1 MLTFK
6 KIFFKRVYKV
16 LDRLIVK
23 KRRTSV
29 NKMKGVGKHL
39 QCTKLLIVAI
49 DSPGQLETVSNS
61 QICNP

>member
-1 MLTFK
+1 MLTVK
-6 KIFFKRVYKV
+6 KIFFKRIYKI

-29 NKMKGVGKHL
+29 NETKGVDKHL
-39 QCTKLLIVAI
+39 QCTKLLIVDI
-49 DSPGQLETVSNS
+49 DSPGQLETVPNS